1 MVIAIAIFAIIVAL
15 MGLYVLFFFKP
26 NSTQESF
33 IIKIDVIIIILFAIF
48 LLLLALVFKQY

>member
-26 NSTQESF
+26 KSNQESF